1 MIYPHFLTTGII
13 VALII
18 WAANRYGRMNHPA
31 TWLSISVNLF
41 NLLVEPFGKWEWLQG
56 VLRMMIKG

>member
-1 MIYPHFLTTGII
+1 M
-13 VALII
+13 II

-31 TWLSISVNLF
+31 TWLAISVNLF